1 MSEAL
6 PEISETCRC
15 GSSTKLVG
23 EMATDER
30 LKAWRDGHR
39 CMSSDEAR
47 FRDVPSPVGA
57 GGAVIGFAAS
67 WDHDVRPPLR

>member
-1 MSEAL
+1 M

-30 LKAWRDGHR
+30 LVAWRAGHR
-39 CMSSDEAR
+39 CMSSDEVR
-47 FRDVPSPVGA
+47 FRDVPQSGGA
-57 GGAVIGFAAS
+57 GGAAIGFS
-67 WDHDVRPPLR
+67 RTWDHDVNPPLR